1 MPSPAQSANESSA
14 ISAIAHKSEIETRA
28 SDRAAPNAL
37 LIAYHYP
44 PCGVSSGLQRTL
56 CFSRDL
62 LGLGWRPIVLTV
74 NPRAYRETR
83 SDQLAQIPAEV
94 QVKRAFALDTQ
105 RHLGIRGR
113 YAGWMAL
120 PDPWISWLA
129 GALPLGLRM
138 IRKFRPRIVWSSY
151 PIATAHLT
159 GFLLHRLTGVPWIAD
174 FRDPMIEIDPLTQQR
189 FPSDTRLWSARKWVE
204 EKTLRHCSHAVF
216 VTPGALGIYRERY
229 PNRSAHMSV
238 IANGYDEATFASA
251 ELSAARAQTT
261 PGPITLVHS
270 GTLYPGPDRDP
281 TSFFAA
287 LARLRDAKTISGDT
301 VRVRLRA
308 TGYDQIYREKI
319 AQYHIEDL
327 VSLEPPLSYQDA
339 LSEMLQADGLLLFQ
353 GATSNPAVP
362 AKLYEYIRARRPI
375 FALVDARGE
384 TAAVLNSAKA
394 GTLVPLDSVEA
405 IAPGL
410 LEFLRQVR
418 NGVAE
423 VAEPDVVERF
433 SRKSRAAELARLF
446 ERVAGAN

>member
-1 MPSPAQSANESSA
+1 M
-14 ISAIAHKSEIETRA
+14 AHKSALETP
-28 SDRAAPNAL
+28 SVNLAAPNAL
-37 LIAYHYP
+37 LIAYHFP

-62 LGLGWRPIVLTV
+62 LGLGWRPVVLTV

-83 SDQLAQIPAEV
+83 NDQLGQIPSEV

-105 RHLGIRGR
+105 RHLGVRGR

-138 IRKFRPRIVWSSY
+138 IQQFRPKVIWSSY
-151 PIATAHLT
+151 PIATAHLI

-189 FPSDTRLWSARKWVE
+189 FPSDSRLWTARKWVE

-216 VTPGALGIYRERY
+216 VTPGAWGIYKERY
-229 PNRSAHMSV
+229 PNRSRDMSV
-238 IANGYDEATFASA
+238 IENGYDEATFASA
-251 ELSAARAQTT
+251 EMGAVSAPSAS
-261 PGPITLVHS
+261 GPITLLHS

-287 LARLRDAKTISGDT
+287 LARLRDAKKISADT

-308 TGYDQIYREKI
+308 TGYDPIYREKI
-319 AQYHIEDL
+319 AQFRIEDM
-327 VSLEPPLSYQDA
+327 VSLEPPLSYRDA

-384 TAAVLNSAKA
+384 TAAVLNSAKV
-394 GTLVPLDSVEA
+394 GTLVPLDSTEA
-405 IAPGL
+405 IAQGL
-410 LEFLRQVR
+410 LEFLPQVQ
-418 NGVAE
+418 NGIAAVAD
-423 VAEPDVVERF
+423 PDVVERF
-433 SRKSRAAELARLF
+433 SRRSRAAELARLF